1 MLFFNSSTA
10 NVKVRQLPIRTHSP
24 QRAATAA
31 ANNRHCGYSMLLSIP
46 SISSADIACFGAPAH
61 IPRESCQWKVGPS
74 MILPTEFPHLQ
85 VQSLFMDSEVG
96 SFSFF
101 FALGTALT
109 LVLRFVFYRQ
119 PRRATTLALTLA
131 LVLYRHCGKG
141 ILQFRPERVIFG
153 QKAIKITTR
162 ASINTPRMQVCC
174 I

>member
-10 NVKVRQLPIRTHSP
+10 NVNKITSM
-24 QRAATAA
+24 RAATAA
-31 ANNRHCGYSMLLSIP
+31 ANKRHCGYSMLLSIP
-46 SISSADIACFGAPAH
+46 SISSGDIAFFGAPAV
-61 IPRESCQWKVGPS
+61 IIRENRQWKVGSS
-74 MILPTEFPHLQ
+74 MILPTEFPHLLI
-85 VQSLFMDSEVG
+85 QSLFMDSEVG

-141 ILQFRPERVIFG
+141 MLQFRREGVSFG
-153 QKAIKITTR
+153 QK
-162 ASINTPRMQVCC
+162 
-174 I
+174 